1 MTFQV
6 YFDDLRHFQTHR
18 NTGHCRCHVHTTH
31 ADAQH
36 ADGTTVRCVA
46 VTTHA
51 QLARN
56 TKSRYMYRMADSV
69 ARSGNMHTI
78 TLCHRLQIN
87 VVIRRLVIQI

>member
-1 MTFQV
+1 M
-6 YFDDLRHFQTHR
+6 
-18 NTGHCRCHVHTTH
+18 
-31 ADAQH
+31 
-36 ADGTTVRCVA
+36 RCVA
-46 VTTHA
+46 VASHA

-56 TKSRYMYRMADSV
+56 TESCHMHGMADSV